1 MLTKFK
7 VENFKS
13 IHSLE
18 LELGRVNVFI
28 GENGSGKSNVLEAV
42 ALASA
47 AAADRLDN
55 EFLAPRGIR
64 VPNPLLMTSA
74 FAKGEGPKSIDLIA
88 EIDSS
93 TKVLIRLDNENLA
106 YTKWNWTFFRVE
118 DPRLEKEML
127 KAYSAPFLKRQ
138 KGITKELRKSII
150 ESIEATI
157 HSRKSQ
163 TKFDEANPELVWFR
177 NFEWDFGKLMLEPY
191 SDFLIYAPEY
201 RALRLFVDAEQIL
214 PLGISGQGLFR
225 LLQKLSAQPDQPAI
239 NELNQ
244 HLKLFSWFDS
254 FSLPERLWPG
264 ESFLKIKDK
273 YLDANI
279 EFVDQ
284 RSANEGFLFV
294 LFYLSL
300 FISKDTPKFFA
311 IDNIETSLN
320 PKICTKLMTTV
331 AELAKTH
338 DKQVMITTHSPAILD
353 GIDLND
359 DEQRLFLVYRNKLGH
374 TVAKRVSKP
383 EPLPGQIPAKLSE
396 LFMMGHLGGLP
407 KNFSL

>member
-42 ALASA
+42 AVTSA
-47 AAADRLDN
+47 VN
-55 EFLAPRGIR
+55 EGKFSNEIL
-64 VPNPLLMTSA
+64 VPQGVRMPEHSLLTSA
-74 FAKGEGPKSIDLIA
+74 FDRESKVEPIRLKATVDGEDFPELLLIL
-88 EIDSS
+88 DSS
-93 TKVLIRLDNENLA
+93 KYGSGISELAQPVDNSGTERLKK
-106 YTKWNWTFFRVE
+106 Y
-118 DPRLEKEML
+118 LELFPDESIL
-127 KAYSAPFLKRQ
+127 R
-138 KGITKELRKSII
+138 EVLRKSIMEKPVEERNKQVGILYQFDQFLLSLKRI
-150 ESIEATI
+150 EQFQNFIIFA
-157 HSRKSQ
+157 
-163 TKFDEANPELVWFR
+163 PENTALR
-177 NFEWDFGKLMLEPY
+177 NFAIEGQ
-191 SDFLIYAPEY
+191 
-201 RALRLFVDAEQIL
+201 VQ
-214 PLGISGQGLFR
+214 PLGIHGEGLFR
-225 LLQKLSAQPDQPAI
+225 ELQRFASQADQPAI
-239 NELNQ
+239 RELNERLQ
-244 HLKLFSWFDS
+244 LFGWFDS
-254 FSLPERLWPG
+254 FALPERLWPG
-264 ESFLKIKDK
+264 ESFLKIKDR

-279 EFVDQ
+279 EFIDQ

-311 IDNIETSLN
+311 IDNIENSLN
-320 PKICTKLMTTV
+320 PKMCTKLMTTV
-331 AELAKTH
+331 AELAKAH

-383 EPLPGQIPAKLSE
+383 QPLPGQIPAKLSE

-407 KNFSL
+407 KNFSI